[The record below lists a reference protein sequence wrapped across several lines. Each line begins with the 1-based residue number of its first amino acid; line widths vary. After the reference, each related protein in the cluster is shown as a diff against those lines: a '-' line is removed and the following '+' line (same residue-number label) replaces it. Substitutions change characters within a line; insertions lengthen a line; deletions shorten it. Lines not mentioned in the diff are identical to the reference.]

1 MKLSYAI
8 PVCNEIDEI
17 KRLLTF
23 LIENKRDED
32 EIVIVYDSVN
42 GTKEVREYL
51 VSVDPGTSYQPLQD
65 YPVRWYSYDFDG
77 DFGKMKNWLTDMCTG
92 DYIFQIDADEMVDEY
107 VIRLL
112 PQVLEHNDVD
122 VIMVPRINTVE
133 GLTPEHVS
141 KWGWRVDEKGYVNF
155 PDYQWRIYRNTESIR
170 WKNRVHET
178 LGGYKTLSH
187 LPRNPEWCLN
197 HHKTIDRQERQNK
210 LYDTL

>member
-42 GTKEVREYL
+42 GTEEVREYL
-51 VSVDPGTSYQPLQD
+51 VSVGPGTSYQPLQD

-92 DYIFQIDADEMVDEY
+92 DYVFQIDADEMVDNY
-107 VIRLL
+107 LFSAL
-112 PQVLEHNDVD
+112 PQVLEHNQVD

-133 GLTPEHVS
+133 GLTPQHVS
-141 KWGWRVDEKGYVNF
+141 KWGWQVNEKGYVNF
-155 PDYQWRIYRNTESIR
+155 PDYQWRIYRNSESIR
-170 WKNRVHET
+170 WKNRVHEV
-178 LGGYKTLSH
+178 LDGYKTLSH
-187 LPRNPEWCLN
+187 LPRNPEWCLK
-197 HHKTIDRQERQNK
+197 HHKTIARQEKQNNF
-210 LYDTL
+210 YETL